1 VLLCYVVFLTAFVVG
16 QHPLGSMPTE
26 SHATAAPVTAAG
38 AGLSDALWVLAR
50 VTDQGRGM
58 LQAQAAGA
66 PLPAPLTPAE
76 VVAPI
81 IAAAVDDERARAAAM
96 RALSVAKAEGEAAAK
111 AKAAAAAAAAE
122 ASGEAE
128 APVPDTMAANE
139 SAAKVLSNLNVD
151 MSDAVVVRNVQEGEE
166 REDGDGRIDDEE
178 EGVEEDD
185 DGTLRAELLRQR
197 KEKAKAA
204 QEANDIGS
212 VRARAGYMLKKG
224 AGSTG
229 FGRRNWKRRYFELN
243 VDAPHQPHLRYWENE
258 QHFKDGGTRLGEV
271 NLHLCQHAMGC
282 VGPTA
287 VLEHKHDYFFQLQE
301 ASGRCWAF
309 RAESDES
316 RDSWVEAI
324 QAALA
329 SMEHGQDA
337 HAHVF

>member
-1 VLLCYVVFLTAFVVG
+1 V
-16 QHPLGSMPTE
+16 
-26 SHATAAPVTAAG
+26 AAG

-76 VVAPI
+76 IVAPA
-81 IAAAVDDERARAAAM
+81 IAAAVDDERARAAAI
-96 RALSVAKAEGEAAAK
+96 RALAVAKAEGEAAAA
-111 AKAAAAAAAAE
+111 AKAAAAAAKAAE

-166 REDGDGRIDDEE
+166 REDGDRRSDDEE
-178 EGVEEDD
+178 GGGGGGEEAEEEED
-185 DGTLRAELLRQR
+185 DGTLRVSQLRQR
-197 KEKAKAA
+197 SENAKAA
-204 QEANDIGS
+204 RKAEASNN
-212 VRARAGYMLKKG
+212 VRARAGYMMKKG

-258 QHFKDGGTRLGEV
+258 EHFKDEGTRLGEV

-329 SMEHGQDA
+329 SMEHGHDA
-337 HAHVF
+337 HAHVH